1 MIVLGRGERAARL
14 RSRSVLLRHADV
26 ADAAVVGRPD
36 GEWQEAVTAVVVLRE
51 GPTGDAED
59 PARALCRGAG
69 RVQGAE
75 AIRIRRRAAA
85 DDVGQVDAKGAEGLM
100 DHAGVQR
107 WLDDYVAAWKSYDPE
122 AIAALFAEDV
132 DTATTPTTSP
142 SRARGARGGMA
153 RRGRPGCRVEPD
165 EPETYDAAYAPV
177 AVEGDVAVAVGTSR
191 YTNPETV
198 YDNCYLIRFD
208 GEGRCREF
216 TEFFMRDRGPSN
228 QLLPEGPSPFRALR
242 ALSITCRAHD

>member
-1 MIVLGRGERAARL
+1 
-14 RSRSVLLRHADV
+14 
-26 ADAAVVGRPD
+26 
-36 GEWQEAVTAVVVLRE
+36 
-51 GPTGDAED
+51 
-59 PARALCRGAG
+59 
-69 RVQGAE
+69 
-75 AIRIRRRAAA
+75 
-85 DDVGQVDAKGAEGLM
+85 M

-132 DTATTPTTSP
+132 EYRYHPYDEPV
-142 SRARGARGGMA
+142 
-153 RRGRPGCRVEPD
+153 RGREALVAAWLGEGDQDVASSRD

-198 YDNCYLIRFD
+198 YDNCYVIRFD

-216 TEFFMRDRGPSN
+216 TEFFMERPRPG
-228 QLLPEGPSPFRALR
+228 
-242 ALSITCRAHD
+242 